1 MNQEQSSGGGFTKA
15 GRAGSQEGGESSTTA
30 TTTTNNEEEEDETV
44 LPGEGPGSCSS
55 NSTVEEVSKTTSSSV
70 RPYVRSKL
78 PRLRWTPELHL
89 SFVKAVERLGGQERA
104 TPKLVL
110 QLMNVNG
117 LSIAHVKSHL
127 QMYRSKKTDNPNQVI
142 IAEQQR
148 HLLESGDRNIYNLSQ
163 LPMLQGFSATAAL
176 RRHPSSS
183 IFPTRYGSSEQYPV
197 YGSHSNEMGRR
208 RFLQSRLIGPI
219 SDRIFAARPTN
230 INGGWSSSTSTTCTG
245 GTSITATASLTNII
259 NSNFQAA
266 GTSFGGGAH
275 HSVKR
280 KAAAASECN
289 DDDDNNVDLELS
301 LKLKQ
306 PKNDVVLEERQRRRL
321 LLSESELS
329 LSLCSPP
336 TKVVMIS
343 DRDNDEHAKG
353 TSTLD
358 LTI

>member
-127 QMYRSKKTDNPNQVI
+127 QMYRSKKTDNPNQE
-142 IAEQQR
+142 A
-148 HLLESGDRNIYNLSQ
+148 
-163 LPMLQGFSATAAL
+163 M
-176 RRHPSSS
+176 
-183 IFPTRYGSSEQYPV
+183 
-197 YGSHSNEMGRR
+197 
-208 RFLQSRLIGPI
+208 
-219 SDRIFAARPTN
+219 
-230 INGGWSSSTSTTCTG
+230 
-245 GTSITATASLTNII
+245 
-259 NSNFQAA
+259 
-266 GTSFGGGAH
+266 
-275 HSVKR
+275 
-280 KAAAASECN
+280 
-289 DDDDNNVDLELS
+289 
-301 LKLKQ
+301 
-306 PKNDVVLEERQRRRL
+306 
-321 LLSESELS
+321 
-329 LSLCSPP
+329 
-336 TKVVMIS
+336 KVHQ
-343 DRDNDEHAKG
+343 DF
-353 TSTLD
+353 
-358 LTI
+358 